1 MAQINLNCPHC
12 GGGFSLDQDQPLQT
26 YWTCP
31 YCGNRSLMQKID
43 GTIRLRGIIGS
54 TGARTKDPLEP
65 PTQEHPAEP
74 LAAKHEKPV
83 WPPPAE
89 SKKPAR
95 SLSDYIADVDE
106 NHEDIQEE
114 PGVRSPSFPEKDASE
129 WLFEKAE
136 TAAYHHHLPA
146 FNSYSRQALDKKP
159 EDRRVYAWRARL
171 IEEADGFARATW
183 TSPIWYLYT
192 PLQKRALLCQHFYA
206 LNTALQFSNQQ
217 NRDDLIQI
225 IAQQMVRQ
233 AVDHL
238 TERASLRCK
247 RRWFFRTFKGRF
259 HRVDLRETQ
268 DFCDAVER
276 IDEHVCPLGT
286 DELKRHLRVE
296 SSAQPKKL
304 ARRLTRFS

>member
-26 YWTCP
+26 YWACP

-54 TGARTKDPLEP
+54 TGARTKDPSEP
-65 PTQEHPAEP
+65 STQEHHDEP

-89 SKKPAR
+89 PKKPVR

-106 NHEDIQEE
+106 EHEDNGEE
-114 PGVRSPSFPEKDASE
+114 PGIRSPSLPEKGPAE

-136 TAAYHHHLPA
+136 TAACHHHLPA
-146 FNSYSRQALDKKP
+146 FNSYSRQALDKNP
-159 EDRRVYAWRARL
+159 EDWRVYAWRAGL
-171 IEEADGFARATW
+171 IEEADGFACATW
-183 TSPIWYLYT
+183 ASPIWYLYT
-192 PLQKRALLCQHFYA
+192 PMQKRAILCQHLYA
-206 LNTALQFSNQQ
+206 FNTSLQFTDEK
-217 NRDDLIQI
+217 NREDFIQK
-225 IAQQMVRQ
+225 IAQQIVRQ
-233 AVDHL
+233 AVDHI
-238 TERASLRCK
+238 TERAILRCQ
-247 RRWFFRTFKGRF
+247 RRWFFRKFKGRF
-259 HRVDLRETQ
+259 HRADLRETL

-276 IDEHVCPLGT
+276 IDEHVSPLGT
-286 DELKRHLRVE
+286 DQLKRHIRVE
-296 SSAQPKKL
+296 ASVQTKKL